1 MSFYYIYTMS
11 FYDKYLKYKS
21 KYIQLKLH
29 KNYIQYGGD
38 KPFLNVDDK
47 INFFSTEMSLYL
59 NPIHGLILCENGF
72 IKNNF
77 FLLESGFIDTEESKI
92 IKKICKKIPGD
103 IQPTNKIMQ
112 LKPID
117 FGRYIALK
125 YISKDN
131 DKFITISKKG
141 NINISIKKKKN

>member
-1 MSFYYIYTMS
+1 MS

-59 NPIHGLILCENGF
+59 NPIHGLILCENGLRCLSSF
-72 IKNNF
+72 ALLSSFLF
-77 FLLESGFIDTEESKI
+77 FPSHHF
-92 IKKICKKIPGD
+92 
-103 IQPTNKIMQ
+103 
-112 LKPID
+112 
-117 FGRYIALK
+117 
-125 YISKDN
+125 
-131 DKFITISKKG
+131 
-141 NINISIKKKKN
+141 